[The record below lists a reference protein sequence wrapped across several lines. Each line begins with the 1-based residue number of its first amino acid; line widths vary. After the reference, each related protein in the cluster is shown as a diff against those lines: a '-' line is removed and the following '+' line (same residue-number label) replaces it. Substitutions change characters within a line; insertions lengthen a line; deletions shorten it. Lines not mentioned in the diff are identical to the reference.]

1 MHGDPIPGGQRRGEG
16 GARRYAVAI
25 KRNALLIV
33 ALVVAAMIAAAIY
46 VEVTP
51 NRYQAES
58 DLLVTPVAEQ
68 DPAYVGVDVLRDS
81 GTPGTSVVTAATLA
95 TSAGVVD
102 LAAHKLGLPAAT
114 VGAAVQAQPVT
125 QSDIVSVTAQQESSA
140 PRAADIANALAAAV

>member
-1 MHGDPIPGGQRRGEG
+1 
-16 GARRYAVAI
+16 
-25 KRNALLIV
+25 
-33 ALVVAAMIAAAIY
+33 
-46 VEVTP
+46 
-51 NRYQAES
+51 
-58 DLLVTPVAEQ
+58 
-68 DPAYVGVDVLRDS
+68 DS

-140 PRAADIANALAAAV
+140 PRAADIANALAAAVVKERRTLYANSVARLTAALRSREKALAVLPGKTAETAAIQQRLADLDSLPASDPSIR